1 MNLDQKQARFLI
13 AAKSFLNKEKMAR
26 PEINIFDH
34 EVTKS
39 EIVKISKLSEAEAE
53 EVADSL
59 NKCGLIHVQ
68 ICDGKF
74 DCCKVASLSFDQLDC
89 FLADMARRK

>member
-1 MNLDQKQARFLI
+1 VTLDQRQARFLI
-13 AAKSFLNKEKMAR
+13 AARSFLQKEKMAK

-34 EVTKS
+34 EVPKS
-39 EIVKISKLSEAEAE
+39 EIVKISKLTEAEAE

-74 DCCKVASLSFDQLDC
+74 DCCKVASLSFDYLDC
-89 FLADMARRK
+89 FLADRSRCR